1 MTDRPNDQLPVSD
14 VPPSDE
20 LPQDEIIYSEVRP
33 DEAEVSELSDEIVQ
47 ESVAEASVEDNVPVS
62 TDNNGSQSPQSG
74 TDPNEEDV
82 ADVPDEMGAR
92 LERLG
97 GEPAPDI
104 SPEEFAR
111 LQQSGQIHI
120 DPRGRVRS
128 ARQHQNQD
136 AGVSLRKRRAW
147 YQ

>member
-1 MTDRPNDQLPVSD
+1 MSDNQIPPIEETPEATTPPEPPVENGGEESMAG
-14 VPPSDE
+14 
-20 LPQDEIIYSEVRP
+20 P
-33 DEAEVSELSDEIVQ
+33 DFSMQ
-47 ESVAEASVEDNVPVS
+47 
-62 TDNNGSQSPQSG
+62 
-74 TDPNEEDV
+74 
-82 ADVPDEMGAR
+82 AR

-104 SPEEFAR
+104 TPEEFAR

-128 ARQHQNQD
+128 TTSRTPYD

-147 YQ
+147 YYERRRITVSRKSWAGWGNQT

>member
-1 MTDRPNDQLPVSD
+1 MTDNPIIPDSPDIPAEDDSIPLGGDESGSPIIVKSTESKLPEVSD
-14 VPPSDE
+14 DST
-20 LPQDEIIYSEVRP
+20 Q
-33 DEAEVSELSDEIVQ
+33 EAEDEEPSEDLQ
-47 ESVAEASVEDNVPVS
+47 P
-62 TDNNGSQSPQSG
+62 
-74 TDPNEEDV
+74 
-82 ADVPDEMGAR
+82 R

-104 SPEEFAR
+104 TPEEFAR

-128 ARQHQNQD
+128 TARSSETD

-147 YQ
+147 YH

>member
-1 MTDRPNDQLPVSD
+1 MNNQDQNPLENTPLDAPKSVPEEQVIKSE
-14 VPPSDE
+14 VKPPS
-20 LPQDEIIYSEVRP
+20 P
-33 DEAEVSELSDEIVQ
+33 
-47 ESVAEASVEDNVPVS
+47 VEDAAP
-62 TDNNGSQSPQSG
+62 P
-74 TDPNEEDV
+74 EES
-82 ADVPDEMGAR
+82 AEPA

-104 SPEEFAR
+104 TPEEFAR

-128 ARQHQNQD
+128 ATSTRSD

-147 YQ
+147 YG

>member
-1 MTDRPNDQLPVSD
+1 MSEHENPLTADNINQNGTPDDAANNDDGEKIVVRSETGTP
-14 VPPSDE
+14 PAPSD
-20 LPQDEIIYSEVRP
+20 
-33 DEAEVSELSDEIVQ
+33 SD
-47 ESVAEASVEDNVPVS
+47 ASPS
-62 TDNNGSQSPQSG
+62 QPKNGS
-74 TDPNEEDV
+74 NED
-82 ADVPDEMGAR
+82 DDDMKPR

-104 SPEEFAR
+104 TPEEFAR

-128 ARQHQNQD
+128 ARNTEAD

-147 YQ
+147 YRECL

>member
-1 MTDRPNDQLPVSD
+1 MSDRPNEQPPLSEL
-14 VPPSDE
+14 PPSDD
-20 LPQDEIIYSEVRP
+20 LPE
-33 DEAEVSELSDEIVQ
+33 DEIVYSEYPEDLPEVDELEQ
-47 ESVAEASVEDNVPVS
+47 SEEMVDEPVAEFSAEDQSTAENSENSNQTPQNDPDSIDNVP
-62 TDNNGSQSPQSG
+62 DG
-74 TDPNEEDV
+74 
-82 ADVPDEMGAR
+82 MGAR

-128 ARQHQNQD
+128 GRQHQHQD

>member
-1 MTDRPNDQLPVSD
+1 MTEN
-14 VPPSDE
+14 
-20 LPQDEIIYSEVRP
+20 IP
-33 DEAEVSELSDEIVQ
+33 DENGMEVVVKSQVGEPQVPAEPRSAVENENLVSAEDEEPI
-47 ESVAEASVEDNVPVS
+47 EEAAEAEIAEDMQP
-62 TDNNGSQSPQSG
+62 
-74 TDPNEEDV
+74 
-82 ADVPDEMGAR
+82 R

-104 SPEEFAR
+104 TPEEFAR

-128 ARQHQNQD
+128 TRVEED

-147 YQ
+147 YL

>member
-1 MTDRPNDQLPVSD
+1 MTNNIN
-14 VPPSDE
+14 PPD
-20 LPQDEIIYSEVRP
+20 
-33 DEAEVSELSDEIVQ
+33 
-47 ESVAEASVEDNVPVS
+47 S
-62 TDNNGSQSPQSG
+62 TDNP
-74 TDPNEEDV
+74 PPAVPPEMPEEDV
-82 ADVPDEMGAR
+82 QVVNSTVQETTEESADNDDLKPR

-104 SPEEFAR
+104 TPEEFAR

-128 ARQHQNQD
+128 SSPTSED

-147 YQ
+147 YV